1 MCYSFRTSII
11 SYSLGM
17 ASAVFALATK
27 QYILGCLILFYCQM
41 QLSEAL
47 IWKAIDKNDI
57 SLNRAGTKY
66 GQYLLPSHNIGIGLG
81 IIIAAMMSGN
91 KLTFYTILPL
101 LIGIIFYAVIVLWP
115 YRTEKY
121 ENVTFPA
128 DKCNSGDCGS
138 FGNRLKWPYP
148 HAWYAFSFLISLCFM
163 LIYVK
168 PDSSKIFIGSLFTIS
183 FLVAYLWYPK
193 SVGSVW
199 CFMAAVL
206 SVILVVGNYL
216 LIRGKE
222 N

>member
-27 QYILGCLILFYCQM
+27 QYVLGCLILFYCQM
-41 QLSEAL
+41 QLSEAI
-47 IWKAIDKNDI
+47 IWTAIDKRNL
-57 SLNRAGTKY
+57 SMNKAGTKY

-81 IIIAAMMSGN
+81 IIIAALMSGS

-101 LIGIIFYAVIVLWP
+101 LIGIVFYAVIVLWP

-121 ENVTFPA
+121 EDVTYPA
-128 DKCNSGDCGS
+128 DKCNTGECGS
-138 FGNRLKWPYP
+138 FGNRLRWPYP
-148 HAWYAFSFLISLCFM
+148 HAWYAFSFLISLCIM
-163 LIYVK
+163 IIYVK
-168 PDSSKIFIGSLFTIS
+168 PNSSKVFLGMMFSIS
-183 FLVAYLWYPK
+183 FIVALLWYPK

-199 CFMAAVL
+199 CFMAAIL
-206 SVILVVGNYL
+206 SVILVIGNYL
-216 LIRGKE
+216 LICK